1 MDARSGIGAV
11 IDDISLEVMFT
22 KSQSTNVIQK
32 SNNKN
37 NLELLSVHAY
47 SFLSPSTFPRLLPA
61 TNNINMRIIIIGKT
75 NDTATIVNLERLLK
89 QHYNKQ

>member
-1 MDARSGIGAV
+1 MYASGIGAV
-11 IDDISLEVMFT
+11 IDDISLGVMFL
-22 KSQSTNVIQK
+22 KSQSTNVIHK
-32 SNNKN
+32 NNNKN

-61 TNNINMRIIIIGKT
+61 TNNIYMRIITIGKT
-75 NDTATIVNLERLLK
+75 NDSATIVNLERFLR